1 MKRVEG
7 SIDIV
12 EQRADILFAKNILPR
27 RHRGSGQAFPDR
39 VGNALPASVRHEV
52 RIAQVARMRFEELA
66 YPVFPVPSAPWQ
78 KAQLFWNRRSP
89 FCSLRLS
96 RLILGLMS
104 CSA

>member
-66 YPVFPVPSAPWQ
+66 YPVFSGAIGAVAKGAVVLEQ
-78 KAQLFWNRRSP
+78 AFAFLFATV
-89 FCSLRLS
+89 
-96 RLILGLMS
+96 G
-104 CSA
+104 AD